1 MRLATERLRLVAIS
15 LRVTNFHDGFA
26 APLAVVLGSRPTLA
40 PEDLHRPG
48 PRPRAEQCMLH
59 SCIIRLFAWPLWLLV
74 E

>member
-15 LRVTNFHDGFA
+15 LRVTDFHDGFV

-48 PRPRAEQCMLH
+48 RVLERSSAC
-59 SCIIRLFAWPLWLLV
+59 STRV
-74 E
+74 